1 MAKFAVTVATVM
13 DTFTAIS
20 RRRAIKDFDPSHV
33 IPEADIAKVIDA
45 AMQSPSSFNLQHWR
59 FVLVRDKALRQEL
72 RAAAYNQPQVTEA
85 SLLVVVTADLKAWAR
100 QPERYWRNAPEEVA
114 QKNLAAIPRSYSNNA
129 QLERDEAMR
138 SCGMAGMALMLA
150 AQSLGYDSCPMVGFR
165 PEKVAE
171 LLRLPADHLL
181 AFLVALG
188 KAIQPPWPKPGPLT
202 FDEVVIQ
209 ERFS

>member
-1 MAKFAVTVATVM
+1 M
-13 DTFTAIS
+13 DTLTAIYQ
-20 RRRAIKDFDPSHV
+20 RRAIKAFDPEIV
-33 IPEADIAKVIDA
+33 IPEADVERMIDA

-85 SLLVVVTADLKAWAR
+85 SLLVVVAADLKAWEK

-114 QKNLAAIPRSYSNNA
+114 RKNLAAIARSYSGNV

-138 SCGMAGMALMLA
+138 SCGMAGMSLMLA
-150 AQSLGYDSCPMVGFR
+150 AQTLGYDSCPMVGFR
-165 PEKVAE
+165 PEKFAE
-171 LLRLPADHLL
+171 LLRLPADHAI
-181 AFLVALG
+181 AFMVAIG
-188 KAIQPPWPKPGPLT
+188 KAIRPPWPKPGPLSR
-202 FDEVVIQ
+202 DEVVIH